1 MILQTTYLATAY
13 YIDTDIIL
21 YGYDNT
27 GLSLVLNQD
36 SIINNSSATL
46 FESNTVQAVTLPTYA
61 NFVTETAGYG
71 FFVATHATLTA
82 VCVNAKRIQR
92 LEVIDSSNTTI
103 YFELGV
109 TLDVNE
115 SMANMIDFINRAVS
129 PPRYADE
136 DIVSDGSGVV
146 TLAHNYISGTWS
158 FFLRGAL
165 VRKVDVTETGANELT
180 TSLSTK
186 IGDFINVKYQY

>member
-115 SMANMIDFINRAVS
+115 SMANMITFINRAVS

-136 DIVSDGSGVV
+136 DIVSDGSGVI
-146 TLAHNYISGTWS
+146 TLSNNYISGSWKV
-158 FFLRGAL
+158 FLRGAL
-165 VRKVDVTETGANELT
+165 VQKASVSETGVDELT
-180 TSLSTK
+180 ISVFTRA
-186 IGDFINVKYQY
+186 GDFINVQYDY

>member
-115 SMANMIDFINRAVS
+115 SMANMITFINRAVS

-146 TLAHNYISGTWS
+146 TLANNYISGTWS

-180 TSLSTK
+180 TSLFTRS
-186 IGDFINVKYQY
+186 GDFINVKYQY

>member
-103 YFELGV
+103 YFEFGV

-146 TLAHNYISGTWS
+146 TLTHNYISGTWS
-158 FFLRGAL
+158 FFLRGTL
-165 VRKVDVTETGANELT
+165 VRKVDVTETGPDELT
-180 TSLSTK
+180 TSLFTRS
-186 IGDFINVKYQY
+186 GDFINVKYQY

>member
-115 SMANMIDFINRAVS
+115 SMANMITFINRAVS

-165 VRKVDVTETGANELT
+165 VRKVDVSETGPDELT
-180 TSLSTK
+180 TSLFSSS
-186 IGDFINVKYQY
+186 GDFINVKYQY

>member
-1 MILQTTYLATAY
+1 MILQTTYLSTAY

-71 FFVATHATLTA
+71 FFIATHATLTA

-115 SMANMIDFINRAVS
+115 SMANMITFINRAVS

-136 DIVSDGSGVV
+136 DIVSDGSGVI
-146 TLAHNYISGTWS
+146 TLSNNYISGSWKV
-158 FFLRGAL
+158 FLRGAL
-165 VRKVDVTETGANELT
+165 VQKASVSETGVDELT
-180 TSLSTK
+180 ISVFTRA
-186 IGDFINVKYQY
+186 GDFINVQYDY

>member
-115 SMANMIDFINRAVS
+115 SMANMITFINRAVS

-146 TLAHNYISGTWS
+146 TLSHNYISGTWS

-165 VRKVDVTETGANELT
+165 VRKVDVSETGPDELT
-180 TSLSTK
+180 TSLFTRS
-186 IGDFINVKYQY
+186 GDFINVKYQY

>member
-71 FFVATHATLTA
+71 FFIATHATLTA

-115 SMANMIDFINRAVS
+115 SMANMITFINRAVS

-136 DIVSDGSGVV
+136 DIISDGSGVV

-158 FFLRGAL
+158 FFLRGTL
-165 VRKVDVTETGANELT
+165 VRKTAVTETGANELT